1 MRYAVFGDIH
11 GNWDALDATLRHMDS
26 RHVDQHLCTG
36 DIVGYGAEPGKCTR
50 KVRELNCA
58 TVAGNHDYAVIGR
71 LELSYFNAHAR
82 EAVEWTRQRLP
93 LKHAEYLAELP
104 LTTVVDDLTLAH
116 GTVHRP
122 ELFGYI
128 ETVFEAQLSFHAM
141 CTRVAFLGHSH
152 VPIAFLESEGSD
164 SVTYTQSSEFELRH
178 VSKAIVNV
186 GSVGQ
191 PRDDDPRACYCIYDS
206 DAQTIELHRVDYDID
221 RAQDRI
227 RKAGLPD
234 VLAARLALGR

>member
-1 MRYAVFGDIH
+1 MRYAVLGDIH
-11 GNWDALDATLRHMDS
+11 GNWDAFDAVLRHLEGRDVQ
-26 RHVDQHLCTG
+26 RYVCTG
-36 DIVGYGAEPGKCTR
+36 DIVGYGAEPGKCVR
-50 KVRELNCA
+50 KVRDLGC
-58 TVAGNHDYAVIGR
+58 TCVAGNHDYAVIGR
-71 LELSYFNAHAR
+71 LELSYFNSHAR

-93 LKHAEYLAELP
+93 LKHAEYLAALP
-104 LTTVVDDLTLAH
+104 LTAVEDELTVAH

-128 ETVFEAQLSFHAM
+128 ETVFEAQLTFHAM
-141 CTRVAFLGHSH
+141 GTRIAFLGHSH
-152 VPIAFLESEGSD
+152 VPIAFLESEGQE

-178 VSKAIVNV
+178 VSKAVVNV

-206 DAQTIELHRVDYDID
+206 DAQTIELHRVEYNID